1 MPTNIY
7 NIPTDLWNSL
17 TTAEKAAFNYKF
29 AGGIQIK
36 DILYHPTMDTD
47 ITKTELPT
55 TANTLTATD
64 LKNIKTYFEEL
75 VVQNPIPGIVTG
87 IVGSEINSSVSI
99 TKKFVDTLWNDL
111 IKQTVHTLKNHTQF
125 NI

>member
-1 MPTNIY
+1 M
-7 NIPTDLWNSL
+7 
-17 TTAEKAAFNYKF
+17 TATEQAAFNYKF
-29 AGGIQIK
+29 SGGIQIK

-47 ITKTELPT
+47 ITKTEIAT
-55 TANTLTATD
+55 TANTLTAID
-64 LKNIKTYFEEL
+64 LRNIKTYFEEL
-75 VVQNPIPGIVTG
+75 VVQNPVSGIVTG
-87 IVGSEINSSVSI
+87 VVGSEINSSVSI